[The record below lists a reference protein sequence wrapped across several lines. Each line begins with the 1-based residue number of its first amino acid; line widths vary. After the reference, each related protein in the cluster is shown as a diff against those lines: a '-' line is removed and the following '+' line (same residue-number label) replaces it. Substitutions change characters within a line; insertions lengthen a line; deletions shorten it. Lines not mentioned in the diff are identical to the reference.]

1 MNLTWLKNPENT
13 FSCDVALNET
23 GLVLKCT
30 LNYIERRILKLLIAS
45 NNFALLMP
53 DYQFFVL
60 LCKYVLENLE
70 ESSQSQGFR
79 EGRLGYS
86 KHNFFFFAFLLGLSL
101 VSHRSNYF

>member
-1 MNLTWLKNPENT
+1 
-13 FSCDVALNET
+13 
-23 GLVLKCT
+23 
-30 LNYIERRILKLLIAS
+30 
-45 NNFALLMP
+45 MP

-101 VSHRSNYF
+101 VSHRSNYFWESQFADGLMVSLGDLLLLSQKKSLIILKDNKIHPEKLSSYLEPR